1 MDTVKRK
8 MLRACKHPEITQ
20 AITKSLVCPKTDHLS
35 EKQHV
40 RN

>member
-8 MLRACKHPEITQ
+8 MQIACKHPEIAQ
-20 AITKSLVCPKTDHLS
+20 AVTKSLVCSKTDHLS